1 MSNLK
6 FVTTAAGDW
15 EAIYIDDTLY
25 YEEHSIH
32 SFQWLQCFNLGVTD
46 ALEYGVTSKYLDEMV
61 VITPMILMIF
71 RRRYLY
77 DS

>member
-6 FVTTAAGDW
+6 FVTNTAGDW
-15 EAIYIDDTLY
+15 EAIYIDDTMY

-46 ALEYGVTSKYLDEMV
+46 ALECVVNSTYLDEMGG
-61 VITPMILMIF
+61 TYPNDF
-71 RRRYLY
+71 
-77 DS
+77 